1 MKKIRYIVVIS
12 AFLFLSLIFFGAFFL
27 SGSILDH
34 LEKRFEKKW
43 GCQVE
48 KRKVD
53 FSFLKGSLRF
63 MEIHIMAPE
72 NAVSRWSLDA
82 EEIFIQI
89 DYPSLIRGTT
99 ILNKLRLDKVVF
111 RQKEREGSDIKRDIL
126 PEKIKGEA
134 KSKQSKEKKFSSRGP
149 RNAILV
155 RHFLMRDGYFEF
167 YYPENSGKKRRLTLE
182 HVSLSKRG
190 IFLDRRPAIFFRSL
204 FEGLESSGP

>member
-1 MKKIRYIVVIS
+1 MKKIRYIVVII
-12 AFLFLSLIFFGAFFL
+12 AFLFLSLLFLANFFL
-27 SGSILDH
+27 YEPILDH

-63 MEIHIMAPE
+63 REIHLMAPE

-82 EEIFIQI
+82 DEIFIQI

-99 ILNKLRLDKVVF
+99 ILNKLTLDKVIF
-111 RQKEREGSDIKRDIL
+111 MQEKREGSDMKKDIL
-126 PEKIKGEA
+126 PEKIKREA
-134 KSKQSKEKKFSSRGP
+134 KSKQLKEKKASSRGP
-149 RNAILV
+149 GNAILG

-167 YYPENSGKKRRLTLE
+167 YYPENSGKKRRLKLE
-182 HVSLSKRG
+182 HVSLSKREV
-190 IFLDRRPAIFFRSL
+190 FLDRRLDIFFRSL

>member
-1 MKKIRYIVVIS
+1 MKKIRYIVVII
-12 AFLFLSLIFFGAFFL
+12 AFLFLSLIFLGNFFL
-27 SGSILDH
+27 YEPILDH

-43 GCQVE
+43 RCQVE
-48 KRKVD
+48 KRKVN

-63 MEIHIMAPE
+63 REIHIMAPE

-82 EEIFIQI
+82 DEIFIQI

-99 ILNKLRLDKVVF
+99 ILNKLTLDKVIF
-111 RQKEREGSDIKRDIL
+111 RQEKREGSDIKKDIL

-134 KSKQSKEKKFSSRGP
+134 KSKQFKEKKASSRGR
-149 RNAILV
+149 RNSILV

-182 HVSLSKRG
+182 HVSLSKRE
-190 IFLDRRPAIFFRSL
+190 IFLDRRLDIFFRSL